1 MMIRTVA
8 LLLAI
13 QLVSVSD
20 EIAIGKQA
28 QIEVRKQTPVLDDAV
43 VTAYVAR
50 IGRRLADHARG
61 ARYPYSFSVADY
73 REVNAFALPG
83 GPVWVNRGAITAA
96 ASESQFA
103 AVLAHEIA
111 HVALR
116 HSAQQLSNMMVANL
130 GLNLLT
136 ALLGNSAG
144 ANTAGIAARFVAS
157 GAFLK
162 FSRDDEREADR
173 VGAQIMAR
181 SGWDAH
187 GMIEVMQRI
196 RELERRDPTSAEI
209 FFSNHPSPQ
218 DRIALLQRS
227 VPRTRRAVRDSA
239 QFRSVRAR
247 LATLRPARSMTA
259 ERR

>member
-1 MMIRTVA
+1 MTHA
-8 LLLAI
+8 FGLLLAI
-13 QLVSVSD
+13 QMVSVGD
-20 EIAIGKQA
+20 EIAIGRHA
-28 QIEVRKQTPVLDDAV
+28 QLEVRRQTPVVADAS
-43 VTAYVAR
+43 VTAYVAS
-50 IGRRLADHARG
+50 IGRRLAAHAGG

-83 GPVWVNRGAITAA
+83 GPVWVNRGALAA
-96 ASESQFA
+96 AGNESQLA

-130 GLNLLT
+130 GLNLLG

-173 VGAQIMAR
+173 VGAQIVAR
-181 SGWDAH
+181 GGWDPH
-187 GMIEVMQRI
+187 GMIELMQTI
-196 RELERRDPTSAEI
+196 RELERRDPTSAAV
-209 FFSNHPSPQ
+209 FLSNHPSTES
-218 DRIALLQRS
+218 RIALLERAA
-227 VPRTRRAVRDSA
+227 PRTRRGTRDSA
-239 QFRSVRAR
+239 QFHRVRAR
-247 LATLRPARSMTA
+247 LATLPPARSMKG
-259 ERR
+259 

>member
-1 MMIRTVA
+1 MIRTA
-8 LLLAI
+8 GLLLAI
-13 QLVSVSD
+13 QLVSVAD

-28 QIEVRKQTPVLDDAV
+28 QIEVRKRTPVLADLV
-43 VTAYVAR
+43 VTAYVER

-61 ARYPYSFSVADY
+61 ARYPYSFFVADY

-83 GPVWVNRGAITAA
+83 GPVWVNRGAVTAA
-96 ASESQFA
+96 ANESQLA

-130 GLNLLT
+130 GLNLLG

-173 VGAQIMAR
+173 VGAQILAR
-181 SGWDAH
+181 AGWDPL

-196 RELERRDPTSAEI
+196 RELERRDPTTAEV

-218 DRIALLQRS
+218 DRIARLQRS
-227 VPRTRRAVRDSA
+227 VPRTHKGLRDSA
-239 QFRSVRAR
+239 RFQSVRAR
-247 LATLRPARSMTA
+247 LAKLPPPRSMTA
-259 ERR
+259 ESR